1 MKKFYWFLASVIIFE
16 VIIFGVNIF
25 FTNKH
30 ILQSKKY
37 FVYFQNESE
46 KFISLI
52 NERQEKTEKNISKS
66 NSQLTSNI
74 EVFLSTKDKQNQTLL
89 NNILDTG
96 YNNRKLIEQ
105 IHLFPDSY
113 ITETDNTDNNENTI
127 IESDFLLQTLLDQ
140 GFSTY
145 SNNDFTKAVK
155 IYKKILDIDSDN
167 KEALCYFNASLY
179 FQNPGDE
186 SNFFKI
192 KKALLPLLETKT
204 LSSDQKLTTLNVL
217 IGISREE
224 GDSAFIKQ
232 YQDDLQELEE
242 ENK

>member
-1 MKKFYWFLASVIIFE
+1 MKKFYWILGSVIIFE
-16 VIIFGVNIF
+16 VIFIGIDIF
-25 FTNKH
+25 FTNKY

-37 FVYFQNESE
+37 FSYIQNENE

-52 NERQEKTEKNISKS
+52 NVSQEKTEKKISKS
-66 NSQLTSNI
+66 NSQLASNI

-96 YNNRKLIEQ
+96 NDNKKLIEQ
-105 IHLFPDSY
+105 IHLFLDSY
-113 ITETDNTDNNENTI
+113 IVEGDNTDNNENKI
-127 IESDFLLQTLLDQ
+127 IESDFLLHTLLVQ

-155 IYKKILDIDSDN
+155 IYKEILDIDSEN

-179 FQNPGDE
+179 YQNPGDE

-192 KKALLPLLETKT
+192 KKALLLLETKK
-204 LSSDQKLTTLNVL
+204 LSDDKKLTVLNVL

-224 GDSAFIKQ
+224 GDSASIKQ
-232 YQDDLQELEE
+232 YKDALQELEE
-242 ENK
+242 GNK